1 MSKAQLVS
9 SVSQPWNQPLLKE
22 LYFLLVEN
30 DFQEAKGPGAG
41 CSLVIRMSLFL
52 GPLQIHLH
60 IQINDGNILPV
71 VFTSMGFQAQPETIS
86 SLQCSQFPVRSTGLI
101 LVFWFLYL

>member
-60 IQINDGNILPV
+60 IQVTDGNTLPV
-71 VFTSMGFQAQPETIS
+71 VFISMGFQGQPETIS